1 MILDK
6 SPRQHTGVKPKPDP
20 SIYSTDTALQNALN
34 NVDWVPTLEAYINT
48 QGWNDAIFLE
58 REFTVKQ
65 MYEAASANS
74 CDPVV
79 FPMAVSIFD
88 RYCSK
93 IRINLQEYL
102 TVGMTCLLMS
112 SKINM
117 TKPLR
122 ERTLIRSVRPDPLLQ
137 EKALIV
143 SSHKTYPL
151 NFAVISEHGVQA
163 LQYFGLGVL
172 CPDTSRVLRTPCCS
186 SSRV

>member
-34 NVDWVPTLEAYINT
+34 NVDWVPTLEAYVNT
-48 QGWNDAIFLE
+48 QGWNDAVFLE
-58 REFTVKQ
+58 REFTIKQ
-65 MYEAASANS
+65 MYEAASSNS
-74 CDPVV
+74 CDPIV

-93 IRINLQEYL
+93 IRINLQEQL

-122 ERTLIRSVRPDPLLQ
+122 ERVLIRSVRPDPMLQ
-137 EKALIV
+137 EKSLIV
-143 SSHKTYPL
+143 SWSWLLRYASL
-151 NFAVISEHGVQA
+151 FSEHGIQA
-163 LQYFGLGVL
+163 LQYFGLDLL
-172 CPDTSRVLRTPCCS
+172 CPDS
-186 SSRV
+186 S